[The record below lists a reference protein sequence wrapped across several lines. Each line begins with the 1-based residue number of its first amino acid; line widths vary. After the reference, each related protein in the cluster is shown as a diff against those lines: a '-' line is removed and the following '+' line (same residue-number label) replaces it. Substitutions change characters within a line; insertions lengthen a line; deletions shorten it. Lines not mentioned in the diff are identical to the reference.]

1 MVMKKKRILNKYLG
15 KWVLLN
21 KENQVIYA
29 SDNVADVVEKGREFP
44 YNEVSIE
51 KKFPPGTCFF

>member
-1 MVMKKKRILNKYLG
+1 MKKKRTLNKYLG
-15 KWVLLN
+15 KWVLLD

-29 SDNVADVVEKGREFP
+29 SDNVADVVEKGREYP

-51 KKFPPGTCFF
+51 KKLTPGTCFF